1 MKNIYILT
9 LLFLLFNCENSKT
22 NTEISQDDNVL
33 YNTIELSKA
42 QFESQNMKLGEI
54 EKHSFKNTIKTS
66 GFLDV
71 PPQNKASVSSF
82 FEGYVKRTPLLI
94 GDEVK
99 KGQLVVSLENPSYVE
114 IQQNYLEVL
123 EQLTYLKSEFERQKT
138 LFEENITSQKNYL
151 KAQSTYKSNL
161 AHHNGL
167 KQKLKMMNINPES
180 VEKGIITSTINLYAP
195 ISGSVS
201 KVNVSNG
208 TFVSASS
215 QIIEI
220 INTDHTHLELSVF
233 EKDVLDIKKGQL
245 IEFTIPESSATVFKA
260 EVHLVGT
267 SIDETNRTI
276 KVHGHIND
284 ENQSHL
290 IMGMFI
296 EANIITEDIIS
307 FALPK
312 HAVITSDNSSYALA
326 LKNQVNENFSFDK
339 VHLETGKETE
349 NYIEIL
355 NADELKD
362 YKFLING
369 AFMLLSE

>member
-9 LLFLLFNCENSKT
+9 LLIFLFNCENSKT
-22 NTEISQDDNVL
+22 NNQIPQDDNIID
-33 YNTIELSKA
+33 NTIELSKA

-54 EKHSFKNTIKTS
+54 EKHSFKNSIKTS

-94 GDEVK
+94 GDAVK
-99 KGQLVVSLENPSYVE
+99 KGHLVVSLENPSYVE
-114 IQQNYLEVL
+114 IQQNYLEVS
-123 EQLTYLKSEFERQKT
+123 EQLAYLKSEFERQKT

-161 AHHNGL
+161 AHYNGL

-208 TFVSASS
+208 SFVSASS
-215 QIIEI
+215 QIVEI

-233 EKDVLDIKKGQL
+233 EKDILDIKKGQL
-245 IEFTIPESSATVFKA
+245 IEFTIPESSSKTFKA

-290 IMGMFI
+290 IMGMFV
-296 EANIITEDIIS
+296 EANIITEDINS

-312 HAVITSDNSSYALA
+312 HAVKTSGNLSYALA
-326 LKNQVNENFSFDK
+326 LKNQINENFSFEK
-339 VHLETGKETE
+339 INLETGKENE

-355 NADELKD
+355 NADKLKE

>member
-42 QFESQNMKLGEI
+42 QFESQNMKLGKI

-94 GDEVK
+94 GDAVK

-114 IQQNYLEVL
+114 IQQNYLEVS

-326 LKNQVNENFSFDK
+326 LKNQVNENFSFEK
-339 VHLETGKETE
+339 VNLETGKETE

>member
-42 QFESQNMKLGEI
+42 QFESQNMKLGKI

-208 TFVSASS
+208 SFVSASS

-326 LKNQVNENFSFDK
+326 LKNQVNENFSFEK
-339 VHLETGKETE
+339 VNLETGKETE

>member
-33 YNTIELSKA
+33 DNTIELSKA
-42 QFESQNMKLGEI
+42 QFESQNMKLGKI

>member
-42 QFESQNMKLGEI
+42 QFESQNMKLGKI

-94 GDEVK
+94 GDAVK

-208 TFVSASS
+208 SFVSASS

-326 LKNQVNENFSFDK
+326 LKNQVNENFSFEK
-339 VHLETGKETE
+339 VNLETGKETE

>member
-42 QFESQNMKLGEI
+42 QFESQNMKLGKI

-307 FALPK
+307 FGLPK

-326 LKNQVNENFSFDK
+326 LKNQVNENFSFEK
-339 VHLETGKETE
+339 VNLETGKENE

>member
-42 QFESQNMKLGEI
+42 QFESQNMKLGKI

-326 LKNQVNENFSFDK
+326 LKNQVNENFSFEK
-339 VHLETGKETE
+339 VNLETGKENE

>member
-42 QFESQNMKLGEI
+42 QFESQNMKLGKI

-94 GDEVK
+94 GDAVK

-326 LKNQVNENFSFDK
+326 LKNQVNENFSFEK
-339 VHLETGKETE
+339 VNLETGKETE

>member
-42 QFESQNMKLGEI
+42 QFESQNMKLGKI

-326 LKNQVNENFSFDK
+326 LKNQVNENFSFEK
-339 VHLETGKETE
+339 VNLETGKETE

>member
-33 YNTIELSKA
+33 DNTIELSKA
-42 QFESQNMKLGEI
+42 QFESQNMKLGKI

-114 IQQNYLEVL
+114 IQQNYLEVS

-326 LKNQVNENFSFDK
+326 LKNQVNENFSFEK
-339 VHLETGKETE
+339 VNLETGKENE